1 MSQENI
7 DAVKASYEAFN
18 RRDFDAFFEYYDS
31 DIVWEQDEKFVEPGT
46 HYGHDGVRRVFE
58 SVFESFDEFQVEV
71 EELLDLGDRVLA
83 ILRIAGT
90 AKLTGM
96 ELGTPG
102 AHLFSFRDGKI
113 VKLQLFVDPAEARE
127 AAGIG
132 TSASTK

>member
-1 MSQENI
+1 MSRENV

-18 RRDFDAFFEYYDS
+18 RRDFDSFFEYYDPE
-31 DIVWEQDEKFVEPGT
+31 IVWEQDEKFVEPWT
-46 HYGHDGVRRVFE
+46 HYGHAGVRRVFE
-58 SVFESFDEFQVEV
+58 SVFESFEEFQVEV

-113 VKLQLFVDPAEARE
+113 VHFRSYRDPAEALE
-127 AAGIG
+127 AAGISG
-132 TSASTK
+132 